1 MGNKNRKVWIITRRA
16 GYNYGSS
23 LQAYAIQQ
31 VVRNL
36 GFKNEIINYDEYY
49 HNIRWKF
56 SPFIYNCIF
65 KIMNLLPWM
74 FRLIANNK
82 YNWLISRDIQIN
94 KFKTFEKD
102 NLILSKKRYKNSIDI
117 AKDINDNDICICGS
131 DQIWNP
137 HLFDPVMFLDF
148 CDHKQ
153 TKTIAYAPSFG
164 VIKLDIN
171 IVNIKKLIQK
181 IDFLSVR
188 EDTGASIIK
197 NLIGREVPVLL
208 DPTLLINS
216 EDWKT
221 LIAPTKRNEPYIM
234 CYFLGNSLI
243 PHQFIEALQIHTQY
257 KIVNICTFRT
267 INTIKGELVTTASP
281 SEFLSYIANAAFICT
296 DSFHGTIFSTIFERQ
311 FFTFE
316 RFGSGKENQN
326 SRIYTLLNN
335 CQLQH
340 RLITLNTK
348 NPKDFS
354 LIAYDELRHSLEGK
368 KKASFEYLKLSLN
381 NS

>member
-137 HLFDPVMFLDF
+137 H
-148 CDHKQ
+148 
-153 TKTIAYAPSFG
+153 
-164 VIKLDIN
+164 
-171 IVNIKKLIQK
+171 
-181 IDFLSVR
+181 
-188 EDTGASIIK
+188 
-197 NLIGREVPVLL
+197 
-208 DPTLLINS
+208 
-216 EDWKT
+216 
-221 LIAPTKRNEPYIM
+221 
-234 CYFLGNSLI
+234 
-243 PHQFIEALQIHTQY
+243 
-257 KIVNICTFRT
+257 
-267 INTIKGELVTTASP
+267 
-281 SEFLSYIANAAFICT
+281 
-296 DSFHGTIFSTIFERQ
+296 
-311 FFTFE
+311 
-316 RFGSGKENQN
+316 
-326 SRIYTLLNN
+326 
-335 CQLQH
+335 
-340 RLITLNTK
+340 
-348 NPKDFS
+348 
-354 LIAYDELRHSLEGK
+354 
-368 KKASFEYLKLSLN
+368 
-381 NS
+381 